1 MSITTLFYTK
11 WHFMTLIQGELTV
24 IAHRE
29 KTSENSLLC
38 VSHHVPPRI
47 GTHSTVLPRI
57 PPYYHAFQWPTF
69 NNRVV
74 IAFLPTWMAGYRL
87 WWIMVEMVK
96 VSTPWYRLIVIHGDL
111 TVNVVF
117 LQLLW
122 AYNSVVFTHLTFYST
137 GMTFLWW
144 YCPNASGCDSG
155 RMVKKFNF
163 LLHRN
168 DFLSM
173 VRSYCIRMWFYI
185 KSCLV

>member
-1 MSITTLFYTK
+1 MKTASCACRTTL
-11 WHFMTLIQGELTV
+11 HRDQPRATV
-24 IAHRE
+24 LH
-29 KTSENSLLC
+29 N
-38 VSHHVPPRI
+38 VPQ
-47 GTHSTVLPRI
+47 HSTTLYNATTATTDRLSLSCQPE
-57 PPYYHAFQWPTF
+57 WL
-69 NNRVV
+69 V
-74 IAFLPTWMAGYRL
+74 IGYGGL
-87 WWIMVEMVK
+87 WWIMVE

-122 AYNSVVFTHLTFYST
+122 GYNSVVFTHLTFYST
-137 GMTFLWW
+137 EMTFLWW
-144 YCPNASGCDSG
+144 YCPNASGCDFC
-155 RMVKKFNF
+155 RRVKKFNF